1 MLLSWALRRSWR
13 ANKPVQ
19 VVLHS
24 FQETKTGVAWSARSF
39 TSADAAGGGGL
50 LSSVAKGAKPTT
62 EGNLHWKSVTRGEK
76 IIPVLRAYK
85 EIYGDVN
92 VPQNFVVPS
101 GDAHW
106 PRAAWGCRLGNRV
119 NRLRSRAG
127 KQALSPS
134 MMA

>member
-50 LSSVAKGAKPTT
+50 LSSVAKGAKP
-62 EGNLHWKSVTRGEK
+62 TRGEK